1 MYGFK
6 SQTSDVADRA
16 TIAISRGTAM
26 ATTPRSL
33 SPRIGGDAIEVEK
46 ASEALSRLQLLA
58 SHVSCPNGLNEKR
71 YALGQIANVKGA
83 PSRSSNV
90 ISKV

>member
-1 MYGFK
+1 MYRLK
-6 SQTSDVADRA
+6 SPTSDVADRA
-16 TIAISRGTAM
+16 TIAISRGIAM

-33 SPRIGGDAIEVEK
+33 SPRIGGDAIEIDKEL
-46 ASEALSRLQLLA
+46 EASRLQLLA
-58 SHVSCPNGLNEKR
+58 SHFSYPNGLNEKR